1 MEKKIDLLPRL
12 LSVAD
17 AAKYLGLSAKT
28 IRNRLGPRAKQPF
41 PVKPKKI
48 GRKVLFERADLDAFA
63 DGLSHV

>member
-1 MEKKIDLLPRL
+1 VEKKVDLLPRL

-28 IRNRLGPRAKQPF
+28 IRNRLGPKAKQPF

>member
-1 MEKKIDLLPRL
+1 MEKKVDLLPRL

>member
-1 MEKKIDLLPRL
+1 MEKKVDLLPRL

-28 IRNRLGPRAKQPF
+28 IRNRLGPKAKQPF